1 MIVAINDDDSVRRLK
16 GDGRPINNL
25 EDRLAVLSGL
35 ASVNWVV
42 PFGEDTPE
50 GLIGEILPDV
60 LVKGGDYRPEDI
72 AGADF
77 VLGNGGD
84 VTVLGYLDGSST
96 SEIVERI
103 REGS

>member
-1 MIVAINDDDSVRRLK
+1 
-16 GDGRPINNL
+16 
-25 EDRLAVLSGL
+25 LSGL
-35 ASVNWVV
+35 ASVNWVI

-50 GLIGEILPDV
+50 DLICEIMPDV

-72 AGADF
+72 AGAEC

-84 VTVLGYLDGSST
+84 VTVLEYRDGRST